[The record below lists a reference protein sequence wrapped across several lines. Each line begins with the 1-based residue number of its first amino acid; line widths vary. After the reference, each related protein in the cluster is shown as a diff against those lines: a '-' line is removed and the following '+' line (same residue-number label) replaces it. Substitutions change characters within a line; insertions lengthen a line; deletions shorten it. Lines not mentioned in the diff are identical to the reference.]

1 MKRLFFVL
9 IAGVLATLVTSCF
22 NKEKNGLP
30 PSTGGVADVLIVIPN
45 PQWETLIGATCK
57 DLLSSS
63 QEGLNQAES
72 TFDLVQIQHNEFTG
86 LFLKYRKII
95 KVFVSDTV
103 NKSQIVFRN
112 DLYSSPQI
120 IIELH
125 AKTEAEA
132 INLLKSK
139 GPSLVE
145 KLRLTERTRL
155 IKAFRSK
162 SNIDLSKKVAEKFG
176 FKLVF
181 PSSFFEAK
189 TATNFGWYRLETP
202 KYSQGILIYTRP
214 FADSSQLNPSQ
225 IIAYRNTVTRLYIP
239 GELKDS
245 YMSTDTVS
253 MPISFVKPFAGMK
266 AIETRGLWKTEG
278 DFMGGPFIS
287 YTFHDKPNNRIVT
300 LEGYVYYPSQDKRD
314 LLMQLEAILH
324 SYEVK

>member
-1 MKRLFFVL
+1 MKRIFL
-9 IAGVLATLVTSCF
+9 ILLTGVLATLVTSCF
-22 NKEKNGLP
+22 KKEKNGLP
-30 PSTGGVADVLIVIPN
+30 PSTGGVADVLIIMPN
-45 PQWETLIGATCK
+45 PQWETLLGAT
-57 DLLSSS
+57 LREVLSSS
-63 QEGLNQAES
+63 QEGLNQAEP
-72 TFDLVQIQHNEFTG
+72 TFDLSQIQHNEFSG

-95 KVFVSDTV
+95 RVFVSDTV
-103 NKSQIVFRN
+103 NTSQIIYRN
-112 DLYSSPQI
+112 DIYSTPQI

-132 INLLKSK
+132 VNLLKSK

-145 KLRLTERTRL
+145 KLRLTERTRI
-155 IKAFRSK
+155 IKAFQSK
-162 SNIDLSKKVAEKFG
+162 SNADLTKKVADKFG

-181 PSSFFEAK
+181 PASFYEAK
-189 TATNFGWYRLETP
+189 SATNFGWYRLETP

-214 FADSSQLNPSQ
+214 FADSSQLNQSQ
-225 IIAYRNTVTRLYIP
+225 IIAYRNTITRQYIP

-253 MPISFVKPFAGMK
+253 MPISFVKPFAGSK

-287 YTFHDKPNNRIVT
+287 YTIHDKANNRIIT